1 MAKISKAKK
10 INGIVPV
17 LLLII
22 GLVLLISVVRRGIT
36 AGN

>member
-1 MAKISKAKK
+1 MTKDSSAKK

-22 GLVLLISVVRRGIT
+22 GLVLLVSVVRRGIT